1 MPLVRLLPERTRRF
15 AREAVAFS
23 VAGLTSTAL
32 DFAIFNGLIFLG
44 PLQANLI
51 SAVIATT
58 LSFSMN
64 RRWTYRDRPRT
75 AVHRELGLF
84 FAVNMVGLGIQEI
97 VLGLARYGLGFDES
111 DDRVALNLFKLAG
124 ISAAMV
130 FRFWAYRN
138 LVFRR
143 QPATAAAVVLA
154 VTGPGPMDD
163 DDLAELDWLDTDLPE
178 AGLDAP
184 ELSGAELSG
193 RGSAVP

>member
-1 MPLVRLLPERTRRF
+1 MPLVRLLPARIQRF

-23 VAGLTSTAL
+23 VAGLSSTAV

-51 SAVIATT
+51 SAVVATT

-75 AVHRELGLF
+75 AVHRALTLF
-84 FAVNMVGLGIQEI
+84 FAVNLVGLGIQEI
-97 VLGLARYGLGFDES
+97 VLGLARYGLGYDET

-130 FRFWAYRN
+130 FRFWAYRTV
-138 LVFRR
+138 VFRR
-143 QPATAAAVVLA
+143 PPATVAAVVLA
-154 VTGPGPMDD
+154 VTSPGPIDEEF
-163 DDLAELDWLDTDLPE
+163 AELTWPLETQLPDSE
-178 AGLDAP
+178 P
-184 ELSGAELSG
+184 
-193 RGSAVP
+193 AVP

>member
-1 MPLVRLLPERTRRF
+1 MHRF

-32 DFAIFNGLIFLG
+32 DFAVFNALIHLG

-51 SAVIATT
+51 SAVVGTSV
-58 LSFSMN
+58 SFSMN

-84 FAVNMVGLGIQEI
+84 VAVNLVGLGIQEI
-97 VLGLARYGLGFDES
+97 VLGLARYGLGFDPA

-138 LVFRR
+138 VVFRR
-143 QPATAAAVVLA
+143 PPATSAAVMLA
-154 VTGPGPMDD
+154 ITGPGPIDD
-163 DDLAELDWLDTDLPE
+163 EFAELTWPLEDQLS
-178 AGLDAP
+178 GS
-184 ELSGAELSG
+184 ELSS

>member
-1 MPLVRLLPERTRRF
+1 VPLVRLLPERTRRF

-75 AVHRELGLF
+75 AVHREIGLF
-84 FAVNMVGLGIQEI
+84 FAVNW
-97 VLGLARYGLGFDES
+97 S
-111 DDRVALNLFKLAG
+111 D
-124 ISAAMV
+124 
-130 FRFWAYRN
+130 WAS
-138 LVFRR
+138 RR
-143 QPATAAAVVLA
+143 SCWAWRATAWDSTSPT
-154 VTGPGPMDD
+154 TG
-163 DDLAELDWLDTDLPE
+163 W
-178 AGLDAP
+178 
-184 ELSGAELSG
+184 
-193 RGSAVP
+193 R